1 VQTCIWSSWC
11 HCHSLS
17 LASVKSRLVL
27 PFWYRPTWVVPE
39 KGPLNGCVCVCVY
52 LVSWLHNIKF
62 KIVNFLRNY
71 IKNVFLKHSDTG
83 QLTQKLKDKKNW
95 YIHLAVARTEVQ
107 HQVGLQGAMR
117 MTQDQLPAE
126 NQAKCI
132 SQHLQL
138 RTGGFCWCKVLL
150 PACPCW
156 RQPVHSY

>member
-1 VQTCIWSSWC
+1 MP
-11 HCHSLS
+11 LS
-17 LASVKSRLVL
+17 LTVSCFSKIQIGFTFLVPAHPGCPRKRAVKR
-27 PFWYRPTWVVPE
+27 
-39 KGPLNGCVCVCVY
+39 VCVCVY

-107 HQVGLQGAMR
+107 HQVGLQGAMC

-150 PACPCW
+150 PACPC
-156 RQPVHSY
+156 